1 MFNVGDEVEVIEG
14 SSYSI
19 TTTGS
24 RGKVVEVI
32 SPYNIRIDFTYL
44 ASRNSSPS
52 NIFIIDAMDLVLVT
66 PAVVV
71 PHQAVINKIKEMEA
85 RRVKGTVVK
94 KIKITKPAPIYYSW

>member
-1 MFNVGDEVEVIEG
+1 MFNVGDEVAVIEG
-14 SSYSI
+14 SRYSV

-44 ASRNSSPS
+44 ASRPTTQSRV
-52 NIFIIDAMDLVLVT
+52 FIIDALDLVLVT
-66 PAVVV
+66 PVVV
-71 PHQAVINKIKEMEA
+71 DPHQAVINKIKEMEA